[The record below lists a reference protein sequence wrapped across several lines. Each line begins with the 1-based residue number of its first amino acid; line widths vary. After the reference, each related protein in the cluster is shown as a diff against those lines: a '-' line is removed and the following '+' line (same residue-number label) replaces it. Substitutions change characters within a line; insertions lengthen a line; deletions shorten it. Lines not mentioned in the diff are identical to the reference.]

1 MKTKRDKTNYKLTI
15 THYYYYQT
23 YKKKLKT
30 LIREAKIVILYK
42 QNKKLQSNG

>member
-15 THYYYYQT
+15 THYYYQT
-23 YKKKLKT
+23 YKKKLKP
-30 LIREAKIVILYK
+30 LIREAKIIILYK